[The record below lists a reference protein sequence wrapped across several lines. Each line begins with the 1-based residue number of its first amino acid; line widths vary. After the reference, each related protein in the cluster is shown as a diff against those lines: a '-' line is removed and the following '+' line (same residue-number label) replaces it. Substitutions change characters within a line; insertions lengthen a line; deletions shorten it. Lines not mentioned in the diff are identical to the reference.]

1 MKRARPVEDPVLR
14 MNEGCGRPRVLWVVS
29 LRVGGVERAER
40 RQPVAIEGSA
50 DRLTAPLAL
59 DGGGA
64 VAGWQSATLRDCC
77 ENDFTGLMLNA
88 LLYTTYP

>member
-1 MKRARPVEDPVLR
+1 M
-14 MNEGCGRPRVLWVVS
+14 VS

-59 DGGGA
+59 DGGEGRLR
-64 VAGWQSATLRDCC
+64 VGSPPHSATVAKTISLD
-77 ENDFTGLMLNA
+77 
-88 LLYTTYP
+88 